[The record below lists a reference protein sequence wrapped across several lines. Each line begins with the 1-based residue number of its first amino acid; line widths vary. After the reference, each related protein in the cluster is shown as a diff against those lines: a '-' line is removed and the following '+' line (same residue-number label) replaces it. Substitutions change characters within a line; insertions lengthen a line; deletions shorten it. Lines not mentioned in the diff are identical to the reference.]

1 MPKHV
6 NFKLND
12 SLAEIMAAWLAKHPD
27 IDRTTLCNLA
37 LREFLSKPHTLE
49 PVVIQAAAE
58 EVDRAVNMMI
68 HDYSDTLD
76 RLK

>member
-12 SLAEIMAAWLAKHPD
+12 SIAEIMAAWLAKHPD
-27 IDRTTLCNLA
+27 IDRTTLCNMA

-49 PVVIQAAAE
+49 PVVMQASAA
-58 EVDRAVNMMI
+58 EVDRAVDMMI
-68 HDYSDTLD
+68 HEHADTLD

>member
-49 PVVIQAAAE
+49 PVVMQASAE

-68 HDYSDTLD
+68 HDYADTLD